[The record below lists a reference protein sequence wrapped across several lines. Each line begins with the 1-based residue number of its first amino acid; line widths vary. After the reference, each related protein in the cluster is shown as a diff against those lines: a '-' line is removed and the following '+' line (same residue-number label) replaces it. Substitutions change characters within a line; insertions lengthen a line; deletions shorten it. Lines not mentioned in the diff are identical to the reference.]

1 MKNFGEQYAFNIT
14 KNKII
19 PYNLE
24 KGFAWVN
31 NLVLIMNFVLSQ
43 APFQPKSY

>member
-1 MKNFGEQYAFNIT
+1 MKNFGEQNSFSIT

-31 NLVLIMNFVLSQ
+31 SLVNFVLSQ
-43 APFQPKSY
+43 APF